1 MQTRKGE
8 VFNWRCAL
16 GNGSKVVVTVAASAI
31 AVLAYAATA
40 LKFGPVSNV
49 SQTATPTE
57 KAKDVRLAYQDGAS
71 FRKAWLF
78 TYADGPVGR
87 QNVFVK
93 YSFDEGATW
102 SAPVLLSRDAASAAT
117 GGQSITTKNALVF
130 VADNDKPNIFAPPVT
145 SGPRVVVTWA
155 SAYCPE
161 NPAAANNA
169 GPYGS
174 AVQGAGD
181 LNGDGTPDRPFNCV
195 WTATTTDPALA
206 NWDVQ
211 QLTNGERDAIGDVVA
226 GNATGTAFAIAWQE
240 DPAGLQPGEA
250 EGPGDGGSGA
260 TVSGGTN
267 IWYTHAPTPNGATF
281 RANVAQVSDNN
292 ARGTGVPGASRPN
305 LQISGTTAALA
316 YEETACPGGSGG
328 KCIVYHSFA
337 YSSHDSN
344 AAGTV
349 VSDVTRNSRRV
360 RFVLQGATAAGAS
373 NLRSV
378 LLWRESPT
386 VTPGA
391 PADIVVRRGLIDTVA
406 RPGSTGY
413 QPSDILADTPQQLT
427 NLAASGGNANAHRAI
442 VRGGLVLLAYDQTP
456 DMVGADPERTATP
469 TANYNLFVTRSTT
482 DGSPGS
488 WSAPVNLSQIA
499 SPSMRVVEPR
509 LVPTPATIV
518 NPITGTPDA
527 GDTQDTNVLYVSF
540 ATESNTLAGSAGRVY
555 VSRSTDQGATF
566 EPFVPVSSD
575 TAGQSEAQLRAS
587 PDGSSVSVL
596 WMGEQTIG
604 DANTKDAM
612 FATATPV
619 QIPDLH
625 LSATGATFEEDS
637 RGTVTLTVLNEG
649 TGDARNVV
657 LSGSVPTGLTL
668 LDISDSNL
676 CAINGSAFSC
686 AIPEILAGQSRAI
699 TLTVGGS
706 DPGVYSV
713 SASVSN
719 DSVEADTADNAVVAT
734 VNVNRD
740 DGGGCTMARGD
751 TPFDPTLPLLAGLG
765 LAGLALRRVRARQ
778 APR

>member
-1 MQTRKGE
+1 MGR
-8 VFNWRCAL
+8 
-16 GNGSKVVVTVAASAI
+16 GSKLVVAVAASVI
-31 AVLAYAATA
+31 AVLAYAATS
-40 LKFGPVSNV
+40 LKFGPASNA
-49 SQTATPTE
+49 SQTPTPTE
-57 KAKDVRLAYQDGAS
+57 KAKGVRLAYQDGAS
-71 FRKAWLF
+71 FKKAWLM
-78 TYADGPVGR
+78 TYADGPVGQ

-93 YSFDEGATW
+93 YSFDEGASW
-102 SAPVLLSRDAASAAT
+102 SASVLLSRDAASGAT
-117 GGQSITTKNALVF
+117 GGQSITTKNALAF

-145 SGPRVVVTWA
+145 SGPRVVVTWS

-161 NPAAANNA
+161 NPAAANSA
-169 GPYGS
+169 GPYSS

-195 WTATTTDPALA
+195 WTATTTDPALS

-226 GNATGTAFAIAWQE
+226 GNATGTAYAIAWQE

-267 IWYTHAPTPNGATF
+267 IWYTHAPTPNGTTL

-292 ARGTGVPGASRPN
+292 SRGTGVPGASRPN

-316 YEETACPGGSGG
+316 YEETACAGGGGG

-337 YSSHDSN
+337 YSSHDADS
-344 AAGTV
+344 AGTV

-360 RFVLQGATAAGAS
+360 RFVLQGAAAAGTS

-386 VTPGA
+386 VAPGA
-391 PADIVVRRGLIDTVA
+391 PADIVVRRGLIDATA

-413 QPSDILADTPQQLT
+413 LPSDILADTPQQLT

-442 VRGGLVLLAYDQTP
+442 VRGGLVLLAFDQTP
-456 DMVGADPERTATP
+456 DMVAADPERTATP
-469 TANYNLFVTRSTT
+469 TANFNLFVTRSTA
-482 DGSPGS
+482 DGNAGS
-488 WSAPVNLSQIA
+488 WSTPVNLSQVA

-509 LVPTPATIV
+509 LVPTPATVV
-518 NPITGTPDA
+518 NPITGTADA
-527 GDTQDTNVLYVSF
+527 GDTQDTNVLYLSF

-555 VSRSTDQGATF
+555 LSRSTDQGATF

-587 PDGSSVSVL
+587 PDGASVSVL

-604 DANTKDAM
+604 DLNTKDAM

-625 LSATGATFEEDS
+625 LSATDASFEEGFS
-637 RGTVTLTVLNEG
+637 GTVTLTILNEG

-657 LSGSVPTGLTL
+657 LNGSAPAGINL
-668 LDISDSNL
+668 LGISDSNL
-676 CAINGSAFSC
+676 CAINGSVFSC

-699 TLTVGGS
+699 ALTVGGS
-706 DPGVYSV
+706 NVGVYNV
-713 SASVSN
+713 SASVSS
-719 DSVEADTADNAVVAT
+719 DSLESDAADNAAVAA
-734 VNVNRD
+734 VNVNSN
-740 DGGGCTMARGD
+740 GGGCTLASSD
-751 TPFDPTLPLLAGLG
+751 TPFDPTLPLLAALG
-765 LAGLALRRVRARQ
+765 LAGLMLRRVGTRRPQ
-778 APR
+778 